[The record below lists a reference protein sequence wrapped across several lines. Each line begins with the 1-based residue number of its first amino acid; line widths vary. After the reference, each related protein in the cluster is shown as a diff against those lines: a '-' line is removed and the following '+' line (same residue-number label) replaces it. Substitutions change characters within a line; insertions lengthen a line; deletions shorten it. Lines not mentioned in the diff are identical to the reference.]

1 MTLQQVSIRRRAPP
15 VVLRSMDRAVI
26 KFGSYGRKDRDI
38 VLFNAA
44 EGDAWRPMLLAH
56 LLSLGPDAR
65 RARFNATCHDHNI
78 ETYVAGAEPGFV
90 LFLKKG
96 GRVAACVEIHVTDRA
111 APGGAVAEV
120 ALSVVDAQQG
130 QRLGSRLMA
139 AMELVS
145 AKAEIAT
152 LMLYFDAGNL
162 PMQRLAMH
170 RKPLRDY
177 VPTRSATG
185 ARLNARPA
193 GPGAGLPGSRTR
205 LPARYRLL
213 GLWVRS
219 TRSLCA
225 MTPAFLRLCH
235 GWSQTRAARSDSPV
249 PGMAKHLC
257 LTLPTP
263 VYVVT

>member
-1 MTLQQVSIRRRAPP
+1 MTLQQVSICRRAPP
-15 VVLRSMDRAVI
+15 VLRRSMDRAMR
-26 KFGSYGRKDRDI
+26 KFGSDGRKDGDI

-78 ETYVAGAEPGFV
+78 ESYVAGAEPGFV

-96 GRVAACVEIHVTDRA
+96 GRVAACAEIHVTDRT

-130 QRLGSRLMA
+130 QHLGSRLMT

-152 LMLYFDAGNL
+152 LMLHFDAGNL

-193 GPGAGLPGSRTR
+193 GLGARQPGSTTR
-205 LPARYRLL
+205 LPAWHRLL
-213 GLWVRS
+213 DLFIRS
-219 TRSLCA
+219 TRSLGA
-225 MTPAFLRLCH
+225 VTLAALRLCD
-235 GWSQTRAARSDSPV
+235 SRSRTRFARLDGSAPEL
-249 PGMAKHLC
+249 AKQRC

-263 VYVVT
+263 A

>member
-1 MTLQQVSIRRRAPP
+1 MTLQQVSFCQRAPP
-15 VVLRSMDRAVI
+15 VVLRSMDRAVR
-26 KFGSYGRKDRDI
+26 KFGSNGRKDGDI

-78 ETYVAGAEPGFV
+78 ETYVAGVEPGFV
-90 LFLKKG
+90 LFLQKG
-96 GRVAACVEIHVTDRA
+96 GKVAACAEIHVTDRT

-130 QRLGSRLMA
+130 QRLGSRLMV

-145 AKAEIAT
+145 AKAEITT
-152 LMLYFDAGNL
+152 LMLYFDSGNL

-193 GPGAGLPGSRTR
+193 GLVARLPVSKTR
-205 LPARYRLL
+205 LPAWHRLL
-213 GLWVRS
+213 DLLVRS
-219 TRSLCA
+219 TRSIC
-225 MTPAFLRLCH
+225 TVIPALLRVCDSLT
-235 GWSQTRAARSDSPV
+235 QTRIAHFDGSV
-249 PGMAKHLC
+249 PGLAEQSS

-263 VYVVT
+263 AYVA